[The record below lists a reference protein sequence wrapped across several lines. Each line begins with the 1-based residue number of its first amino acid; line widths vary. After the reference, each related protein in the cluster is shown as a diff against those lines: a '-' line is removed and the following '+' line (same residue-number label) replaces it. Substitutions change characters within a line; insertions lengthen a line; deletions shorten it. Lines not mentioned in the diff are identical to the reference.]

1 MAKSRTAPASESL
14 AGFDKTG
21 AAPAQAAPRRP
32 AADGADPDGLGEDWA
47 EGAVHRGRLRVRT
60 LVALRWLVLGGEA
73 LLLLAAMA
81 LGFIAPY
88 ALCFAVVAAAAWV
101 NLLTGVASPG
111 QRIFGDGE
119 AAAQLGVDLLQVSAL
134 VLLTGGTA
142 NPFVLMLIAPVTLA
156 AATLPLRP
164 VLMLGALATLAT
176 AALALYALPLPEAPG
191 ADVTFPISYRL
202 AAAIANISGIALTAG
217 YVRHAAVESARMAL
231 ALDVTQTVL
240 AREQRLSAL
249 GALAAAAAHE
259 LGTPLAT
266 IAIVAK
272 EMAREAPT
280 PQVRDDADLLIAQAE
295 RCREI
300 LRRLTETPDAAKD
313 EVHERLSLRQL
324 VQEVIEP
331 HADTKEVRVEAIVTG
346 AKGMKTPDVRRMPE
360 IIHAFT
366 SFVENAVDFAKAE
379 VLVSARFDAETI
391 SIEVRDDGPGFAAEV
406 LAKLGEP
413 YVTTRPG
420 AEGSRTGHI
429 GMGLGFFIAKTL
441 LERTGA
447 VVTFQ
452 NGRPRGAVVSARWPR
467 FRIEADASA
476 RFLSAGVELPLA
488 ETSSPATG

>member
-1 MAKSRTAPASESL
+1 MARSRTAPAPQPPV
-14 AGFDKTG
+14 GFDKTG
-21 AAPAQAAPRRP
+21 AAALQGAA
-32 AADGADPDGLGEDWA
+32 AAEPPDPDEVSLADDWS

-60 LVALRWLVLGGEA
+60 LVTLRWLVLAGEVT
-73 LLLLAAMA
+73 LLVAVMA
-81 LGFIAPY
+81 LGFSLPY
-88 ALCFAVVAAAAWV
+88 PLCFGVVAAGVWV

-111 QRIFGDGE
+111 QRVFGDRE
-119 AAAQLGVDLLQVSAL
+119 AAAQLSLDILQISAL
-134 VLLTGGTA
+134 VFLTGGTA

-156 AATLPLRP
+156 AATLPARP
-164 VLMLGALATLAT
+164 VLMLGALAILLSAVLAIYSLPLPAAAGAT
-176 AALALYALPLPEAPG
+176 VAIPLSYRIGAALA
-191 ADVTFPISYRL
+191 V
-202 AAAIANISGIALTAG
+202 AAGVALTAG
-217 YVRHAAVESARMAL
+217 YVRQAAVESARMAL
-231 ALDVTQTVL
+231 ALDVTQAVL

-249 GALAAAAAHE
+249 GTLAAAAAHE

-280 PQVRDDADLLIAQAE
+280 PGVREDADLLIAQAE

-300 LRRLTETPDAAKD
+300 LRRLTETPGAAAD

-324 VQEVIEP
+324 VQEVTEP
-331 HADTKEVRVEAIVTG
+331 QAETKGVRVEAIVTG
-346 AKGMKTPDVRRMPE
+346 TTGMKTPDVRRMPE
-360 IIHAFT
+360 ITHAFT
-366 SFVENAVDFAKAE
+366 SFLENAVDFAKSE

-391 SIEVRDDGPGFAAEV
+391 SIEVRDDGPGFAPEV

-447 VVTFQ
+447 LVTFQ
-452 NGRPRGAVVSARWPR
+452 NGRPHGAVVSARWPR
-467 FRIEADASA
+467 SKIEAAGAS
-476 RFLSAGVELPLA
+476 
-488 ETSSPATG
+488 

>member
-1 MAKSRTAPASESL
+1 MARSRTPAAAQELLNLDRAGARPAQGSAPA
-14 AGFDKTG
+14 AGGGGPREEIG
-21 AAPAQAAPRRP
+21 A
-32 AADGADPDGLGEDWA
+32 GEDWA

-60 LVALRWLVLGGEA
+60 LVTLRWIVVAGE
-73 LLLLAAMA
+73 LLLLLLVVGM
-81 LGFIAPY
+81 GFRLPIP
-88 ALCFAVVAAAAWV
+88 LCLAVIGAGAWI

-111 QRIFGDGE
+111 QRVFGDRE
-119 AAAQLGVDLLQVSAL
+119 AAAQLSLDILQISTL
-134 VLLTGGTA
+134 VFLTGGTS

-156 AATLPLRP
+156 AATLTLRP
-164 VLMLGALATLAT
+164 VLVLGAIAGLTSAVLAVFS
-176 AALALYALPLPEAPG
+176 LPLPEPPG
-191 ADVTFPISYRL
+191 VALAIPFSYRVGAAL
-202 AAAIANISGIALTAG
+202 ANMAGIALTAG
-217 YVRHAAVESARMAL
+217 YVRQAAVESARMAL
-231 ALDVTQTVL
+231 ALDVTQAVL

-266 IAIVAK
+266 ISIVAK
-272 EMAREAPT
+272 ELGREAPT
-280 PQVRDDADLLIAQAE
+280 PAVRDDAELLVSQAE

-300 LRRLTETPDAAKD
+300 LRRLTATPAAASD

-331 HADTKEVRVEAIVTG
+331 HAGVKGVRVEAIVTG
-346 AKGMKTPDVRRMPE
+346 AKGMKTPDIRRMPE
-360 IIHAFT
+360 VSHAFT
-366 SFVENAVDFAKAE
+366 SFVENAVDFAASE
-379 VLVSARFDAETI
+379 ILVSARFDAETI
-391 SIEVRDDGPGFAAEV
+391 SIEVRDDGPGFAADV

-452 NGRPRGAVVSARWPR
+452 NGRPRGAVVAARWPR
-467 FRIEADASA
+467 AAIEAGA
-476 RFLSAGVELPLA
+476 L
-488 ETSSPATG
+488 